1 MVILPELVLLA
12 GALAFF
18 VISLGKAPDEKL
30 VRSTALLVGFATFA
44 AACLAFR
51 AQDTLFHGAYVV
63 DRFSQLFKLLIGF
76 ALALLLTFSRNHKDI
91 ESRVRPEYFMFQM
104 LSVLGLMMMVSAV
117 ELIL

>member
-51 AQDTLFHGAYVV
+51 AQDSLFHGA
-63 DRFSQLFKLLIGF
+63 LLIRKG
-76 ALALLLTFSRNHKDI
+76 A
-91 ESRVRPEYFMFQM
+91 RP
-104 LSVLGLMMMVSAV
+104 
-117 ELIL
+117 